1 MFNSDEISLILEH
14 LSDILVIVGGLQ
26 NQLWNEEVV
35 GWEPVRQGLRG
46 ILGGLFAIKE
56 FLCLIMVV
64 N

>member
-1 MFNSDEISLILEH
+1 MFNSDEISLIMEH

-26 NQLWNEEVV
+26 NQLWNEPVV
-35 GWEPVRQGLRG
+35 GWEPVRQGLRD